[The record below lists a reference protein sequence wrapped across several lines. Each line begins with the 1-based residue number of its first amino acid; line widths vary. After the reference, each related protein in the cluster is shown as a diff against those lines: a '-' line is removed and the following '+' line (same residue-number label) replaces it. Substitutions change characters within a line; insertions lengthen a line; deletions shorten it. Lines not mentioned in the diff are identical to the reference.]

1 MGQEFSGGRPMKI
14 RFTWLLLLALLGLLL
29 SPFTPAVE
37 GAPLSQVISPEQKA
51 AELLKTMTPEEKVG
65 QLFLVSF
72 NGTDFSSESDIYD
85 LVVNHHVGGVVLRAD
100 NDNFI
105 GPNDTVRAA
114 AELISGLQNLRYQAS
129 LGTLINPDT
138 SAPNRSTYIPL
149 FVGIS
154 QEGDLYP
161 LDQILNGVTAL
172 PSPMAIGA
180 TWNPELAEEAG
191 MVLGE
196 ELHAMGF
203 NLFLGPSLD
212 VLDVALSESENELGS
227 RMFGGDPFW
236 VGEMGKAYIR
246 GIHLGSRYQMAV
258 IAKHFPGRGSSDRLP
273 EEEVATVRKSLEQL
287 KLIELAPFFTVTRL
301 EESEGAG
308 STVEGLMVSHIRYQ
322 GFQGNNI
329 RDTTP
334 PVSLDAVA
342 LKQILDLEPFA
353 EWYQRGGII
362 VSDSLGSNAVRRFY
376 DPAGLTL
383 DARLVARNAF
393 MAGND
398 LLYLNDFIEAGD
410 EDSHAT
416 ILRTLDSFTQ
426 KYREDPAFAERVDR
440 SVERLLRLKY
450 TLYPD
455 FNLEK
460 VVPKDDALNAVGKSQ
475 AVTFEIARQ
484 AVTLISPDPANL
496 TAVVPSP
503 PDTRDQIV
511 FFTDVQNAKQCST
524 CPEQAI
530 LAVDSLKN
538 AVVRLYGSGAGGQ
551 IIESYLNS
559 YTFRDLLSY
568 LNGPEGSPAL
578 GVNLRNADWIVFA
591 ILNPRQNAPETLAL
605 KRLLNE
611 RFDLIRNKQV
621 IVFAFN
627 APYYL
632 DATDISKITAYYGLF
647 SKAPPFID
655 VAARMLFQELPSM
668 GALPVSVPGIG
679 YDLLVATSPD
689 PTQVIPLY
697 IDTPEMLPTPEG
709 SITPAPTEVPAFQ
722 VGDTIPLRT
731 GLIYDHNR
739 NPVPDGTVVRF
750 IFTINSDAS
759 SSQQI
764 FTTTVD
770 GVARAS
776 YKIPG
781 AANLEIRVVSE
792 PAVTSQILV
801 LNVTEGA
808 GAEVTAIVPT
818 AQPTETLMPTPTEV
832 PTPTPTPI
840 VVVEETPSAG
850 VGDWFLTLLLV
861 WGSAVGIAWVGK
873 QRASLRWGVRWGL
886 LAVVAGFTAYIF
898 LALNWLGEKN
908 WFIMAGTPG
917 ILLGCLIG
925 VLIGW
930 GIGWLW
936 QSRLAKKPNQARSAQ
951 KGDQQ
956 A

>member
-1 MGQEFSGGRPMKI
+1 MKKS
-14 RFTWLLLLALLGLLL
+14 LQLVLLLALLTPLLL
-29 SPFTPAVE
+29 TGVQPIQS
-37 GAPLSQVISPEQKA
+37 APLDQVVTPEQKA
-51 AELLKTMTPEEKVG
+51 AELMAAMSPEEKVG
-65 QLFLVSF
+65 QLFLVTF
-72 NGTDFSSESDIYD
+72 NGTDISSESNIYD

-100 NDNFI
+100 NDNFM
-105 GPNDTVRAA
+105 GPGNTVQAA
-114 AELISGLQNLRYQAS
+114 ADLIRGLQNLRYEAS

-138 SAPNRSTYIPL
+138 SAPNRSTYVPL
-149 FVGIS
+149 FIGVS
-154 QEGDLYP
+154 QEGDSYP
-161 LDQILNGVTAL
+161 LDQILSGLTSL

-180 TWNPELAEEAG
+180 TWKPELAEEAG
-191 MVLGE
+191 SVLGL
-196 ELHAMGF
+196 ELYAMGF

-212 VLDVALSESENELGS
+212 VLDFTLSESENELGS

-236 VGEMGKAYIR
+236 VGEMGKAFIR
-246 GIHLGSRYQMAV
+246 GIHRGSRYQIAV

-287 KLIELAPFFTVTRL
+287 KLIELAPFFAVTRL
-301 EESEGAG
+301 EETEGSG
-308 STVEGLMVSHIRYQ
+308 SNVEGLLVSHIRYQ
-322 GFQGNNI
+322 GFQGSNI

-353 EWYQRGGII
+353 DWYKRGGII
-362 VSDSLGSNAVRRFY
+362 VSDSLGSSAVRRFY
-376 DPAGLTL
+376 DPAGQEL
-383 DARLVARNAF
+383 DARLVARSAF

-398 LLYLNDFIEAGD
+398 LLYLNDFIESGD

-416 ILRTLDSFTQ
+416 IVRTLDSFTQ

-450 TLYPD
+450 ILYPEFSLD
-455 FNLEK
+455 K
-460 VVPKDDALNAVGKSQ
+460 VIPRSDALNAVGKSQ
-475 AVTFEIARQ
+475 SVTFEIARQ
-484 AVTLISPDPANL
+484 AVTLISPEPASL
-496 TAVVPSP
+496 TAVLPRP
-503 PDTRDQIV
+503 PDTRDRIV
-511 FFTDVQNAKQCST
+511 FFTDVQSARQCST

-559 YTFRDLLSY
+559 YTFRDLLSFI
-568 LNGPEGSPAL
+568 NSPEGSPAL
-578 GVNLRNADWIVFA
+578 GVNIRNANWIVFA

-611 RFDLIRNKQV
+611 RFDLIRNKHV

-627 APYYL
+627 TPYYL
-632 DATDISKITAYYGLF
+632 DATDLSKISAYYGLF
-647 SKAPPFID
+647 SKTAPFID
-655 VAARMLFQELPSM
+655 VAARMLFQELPPE

-679 YDLLVATSPD
+679 YDLLLATSPD
-689 PTQVIPLY
+689 PSQVIPLY
-697 IDTPEMLPTPEG
+697 IDLPETLPTPETP
-709 SITPAPTEVPAFQ
+709 ITPVPTEIPVFK

-739 NPVPDGTVVRF
+739 NPVPDGTVVQF
-750 IFTINSDAS
+750 IFTTNSDS
-759 SSQQI
+759 GGSQQI
-764 FTTTVD
+764 QATTVD
-770 GVARAS
+770 GVARTT
-776 YKIPG
+776 YKIGG
-781 AANLEIRVVSE
+781 AANLEIRVVAE
-792 PAVTSQILV
+792 PAATSQILV
-801 LNVTEGA
+801 LNITEGE
-808 GAEVTAIVPT
+808 GAEITAIVPT
-818 AQPTETLMPTPTEV
+818 APPTETMMPTPTET
-832 PTPTPTPI
+832 PTPTPTPT
-840 VVVEETPSAG
+840 VDAEEPSESG
-850 VGDWFLTLLLV
+850 VGNWFLTLLLV

-886 LAVVAGFTAYIF
+886 LAVVAGLTAYIF
-898 LALNWLGEKN
+898 LTLNWLGEDN
-908 WFIMAGTPG
+908 WFIKAGTPG

-936 QSRLAKKPNQARSAQ
+936 HYRQARK
-951 KGDQQ
+951 KGT

>member
-1 MGQEFSGGRPMKI
+1 MKV
-14 RFTWLLLLALLGLLL
+14 RLSRLLLLSLWIFLLL
-29 SPFTPAVE
+29 PAPREAV
-37 GAPLSQVISPEQKA
+37 GAPLRQVLSPEQKA
-51 AELLKTMTPEEKVG
+51 AELLATMTPEEKVG

-72 NGTDFSSESDIYD
+72 NGTDISSESDIYD
-85 LVVNHHVGGVVLRAD
+85 LVVNHHIGGVVLRAD
-100 NDNFI
+100 NDNFV

-114 AELISGLQNLRYQAS
+114 ADLIRGVQNLRYQAS
-129 LGTLINPDT
+129 TGTLINPAT
-138 SAPNRSTYIPL
+138 SAPHRSTYVPL

-154 QEGDLYP
+154 QEGDSYP

-191 MVLGE
+191 AVLGE
-196 ELHAMGF
+196 ELHAIGF

-212 VLDVALSESENELGS
+212 VLDVTLSESQNELGS

-236 VGEMGKAYIR
+236 VGEMGKAFIR

-287 KLIELAPFFTVTRL
+287 KLIELAPFFAVTRL
-301 EESEGAG
+301 EESEGTAT
-308 STVEGLMVSHIRYQ
+308 TVEGLLVSHIRYQ

-353 EWYQRGGII
+353 DWYQRGGII

-376 DPAGLTL
+376 DPAGLEL

-398 LLYLNDFIEAGD
+398 LLYLNDFIETGD

-450 TLYPD
+450 ILYPE
-455 FNLEK
+455 FNFDK
-460 VVPKDDALNAVGKSQ
+460 VVPKSDALNVVGKSQ
-475 AVTFEIARQ
+475 SVTFEIARQ

-496 TAVVPSP
+496 TAVVPRP
-503 PDTRDQIV
+503 PNTRDQIV
-511 FFTDVQNAKQCST
+511 FFTDVQAARQCST

-538 AVVRLYGSGAGGQ
+538 AVVRLYGSRAGGQ

-578 GVNLRNADWIVFA
+578 GVNLHNADWIVFA
-591 ILNPRQNAPETLAL
+591 ILNPRQDAPETMAL

-632 DATDISKITAYYGLF
+632 DATDISKISAYYGLY
-647 SKAPPFID
+647 SKTPPFID
-655 VAARMLFQELPSM
+655 VAARMLFQELPPM

-679 YDLLVATSPD
+679 YDLLAATSPD

-697 IDTPEMLPTPEG
+697 IDVPAVLPTPEG
-709 SITPAPTEVPAFQ
+709 SITPEPTEIPTFK

-750 IFTINSDAS
+750 IFTTNADTGG
-759 SSQQI
+759 SQQI
-764 FTTTVD
+764 LATTVD
-770 GVARAS
+770 GVARTS
-776 YKIPG
+776 YKITG
-781 AANLEIRVVSE
+781 ATNLEIRVVAE
-792 PAVTSQILV
+792 PAVTSQILM
-801 LNVTEGA
+801 LNITEGE

-818 AQPTETLMPTPTEV
+818 TPPTETIMPTPTET
-832 PTPTPTPI
+832 PTPTPTPTI
-840 VVVEETPSAG
+840 IVEEIPSAS
-850 VGDWFLTLLLV
+850 VGDWFLTFLLV
-861 WGSAVGIAWVGK
+861 WACAAGIVWVGK

-886 LAVVAGFTAYIF
+886 LAVVAGFAAYIF
-898 LALNWLGEKN
+898 LTLNVLGENN
-908 WFIMAGTPG
+908 WFIQAGTPG

-930 GIGWLW
+930 GIGWVW
-936 QSRLAKKPNQARSAQ
+936 RYRQVKKGKAA
-951 KGDQQ
+951 
-956 A
+956 